1 MQEGSGISIL
11 QRSLEHCIPLKC
23 EAGDRSW
30 AENAL
35 FVSYTNLADLD
46 EALQRVAICIRSA
59 RRGGGSAGGW
69 SIGALPLVAK
79 QEAEAL
85 LAPTQPT
92 DEDRHL
98 AVQRHIQRRCDG
110 K

>member
-1 MQEGSGISIL
+1 MHNSEVRGRCQELGGGYLIV
-11 QRSLEHCIPLKC
+11 RPT
-23 EAGDRSW
+23 D
-30 AENAL
+30 
-35 FVSYTNLADLD
+35 LADLD

-79 QEAEAL
+79 QEAKAL

-98 AVQRHIQRRCDG
+98 AVQMHNQQRCDG
-110 K
+110 R